1 MLHRRRLAWLVCF
14 FLSTAPALAQEP
26 MTILEQKHWWVGAV
40 CIGVNQCA
48 FCNAA
53 DAAEDGTTLRVQPP
67 ADVSLSLPEGVS
79 ASAAALAVG
88 NERLAF
94 AKGDDGDFAAT
105 AADGARIIQAM
116 RQEASLTLQLSE
128 GSASRSYRYSLDS
141 FPKAYAAMLKACPS
155 AASP

>member
-1 MLHRRRLAWLVCF
+1 MHRRLAWLVSF

-67 ADVSLSLPEGVS
+67 ANVSLSLPEG
-79 ASAAALAVG
+79 ASANVATLAIG
-88 NERLAF
+88 GERLAF
-94 AKGDDGDFAAT
+94 ARGDDGDFAVT

-116 RQEASLTLQLSE
+116 RRESLLTLQLD
-128 GSASRSYRYSLDS
+128 GRSYDYSLES
-141 FPKAYAAMLKACPS
+141 FPKAYAAMLKACAS
-155 AASP
+155 AATP

>member
-1 MLHRRRLAWLVCF
+1 MHRRLAWLVSF

-53 DAAEDGTTLRVQPP
+53 DSAEDGTTLRVQPP

-79 ASAAALAVG
+79 ASSATLAIG
-88 NERLAF
+88 GERLAF
-94 AKGDDGDFAAT
+94 ARGDDGDFAVT

-116 RQEASLTLQLSE
+116 RRESLLTLQLD
-128 GSASRSYRYSLDS
+128 GRSYDYSLDS
-141 FPKAYAAMLKACPS
+141 FPTAYAAMLKACPS

>member
-1 MLHRRRLAWLVCF
+1 MHRRLAWLVSF

-116 RQEASLTLQLSE
+116 RRDATLTMQVD
-128 GSASRSYRYSLDS
+128 GRSYNYSLGS

>member
-1 MLHRRRLAWLVCF
+1 MTLRRLAWLVSF

-67 ADVSLSLPEGVS
+67 ANVSLSLPEG
-79 ASAAALAVG
+79 ASANVATLAIG
-88 NERLAF
+88 GERLAF
-94 AKGDDGDFAAT
+94 ARGDDGDFAVT

-116 RQEASLTLQLSE
+116 RRESLLTLQLD
-128 GSASRSYRYSLDS
+128 GRSYDYSLDS

>member
-1 MLHRRRLAWLVCF
+1 MTLRRLAWLVSF

-53 DAAEDGTTLRVQPP
+53 DAADDGTTLRVQPP

-79 ASAAALAVG
+79 ASSATLAIG
-88 NERLAF
+88 GEQLAF
-94 AKGDDGDFAAT
+94 ARGDDGDFAAK
-105 AADGARIIQAM
+105 ASDGARIIRAM
-116 RQEASLTLQLSE
+116 RREASLRLQLD
-128 GSASRSYRYSLDS
+128 GRSYDYSLES
-141 FPKAYAAMLKACPS
+141 FPKAYAAMLKACAS
-155 AASP
+155 AATP

>member
-1 MLHRRRLAWLVCF
+1 MHRRLAWLVSF

-67 ADVSLSLPEGVS
+67 ANVSLSLPEG
-79 ASAAALAVG
+79 ASANVATLAIG
-88 NERLAF
+88 GERLAF
-94 AKGDDGDFAAT
+94 ARGDDGDFT
-105 AADGARIIQAM
+105 AKAGDGARIIQAM
-116 RQEASLTLQLSE
+116 RREASLTLQLD
-128 GSASRSYRYSLDS
+128 SRSYDYSLES
-141 FPKAYAAMLKACPS
+141 FPIAYAAMLKACAS
-155 AASP
+155 AATP

>member
-1 MLHRRRLAWLVCF
+1 MHRRLAWLVSF

-40 CIGVNQCA
+40 CIGVNRCA

-67 ADVSLSLPEGVS
+67 ANVSLSLPEG
-79 ASAAALAVG
+79 ASANVATLAIG
-88 NERLAF
+88 GERLAF
-94 AKGDDGDFAAT
+94 ARGDDGDFAVT

-116 RQEASLTLQLSE
+116 RRESLLTLQLD
-128 GSASRSYRYSLDS
+128 GRSYDYSLDS
-141 FPKAYAAMLKACPS
+141 IPKAYAAMLKACPS

>member
-1 MLHRRRLAWLVCF
+1 MCRSLAWLVSF

-40 CIGVNQCA
+40 CIGANQCA

-67 ADVSLSLPEGVS
+67 ANVSLSLPEG
-79 ASAAALAVG
+79 ASANVATLAIG
-88 NERLAF
+88 GERLAF
-94 AKGDDGDFAAT
+94 ARGDDGDFAVT

-116 RQEASLTLQLSE
+116 RRESLLTLQLD
-128 GSASRSYRYSLDS
+128 GRSYDYSLES
-141 FPKAYAAMLKACPS
+141 FPKAYAAMLKACAS
-155 AASP
+155 AATP

>member
-1 MLHRRRLAWLVCF
+1 MRRRLAWLVSF

-40 CIGVNQCA
+40 CVGVNQCA

-53 DAAEDGTTLRVQPP
+53 DAADDGTTLRVQPP

-116 RQEASLTLQLSE
+116 RRDATLTMQVD
-128 GSASRSYRYSLDS
+128 GRSYNYSLGS
-141 FPKAYAAMLKACPS
+141 FPKAYAAMLKACPGS
-155 AASP
+155 VGP

>member
-1 MLHRRRLAWLVCF
+1 MHRRLAWLVSF

-53 DAAEDGTTLRVQPP
+53 DAADDGTTLRVQPP
-67 ADVSLSLPEGVS
+67 ANVSLSLPEG
-79 ASAAALAVG
+79 ASANVATLAIG
-88 NERLAF
+88 GERLAF
-94 AKGDDGDFAAT
+94 ARGDDGDFAVT
-105 AADGARIIQAM
+105 AADGARIIPAM
-116 RQEASLTLQLSE
+116 RRESLLTLQLD
-128 GSASRSYRYSLDS
+128 GRSYDYSLDS

>member
-1 MLHRRRLAWLVCF
+1 MHRRLAWLVSF

-67 ADVSLSLPEGVS
+67 ANVSLSLPEG
-79 ASAAALAVG
+79 ASANVATLAIG
-88 NERLAF
+88 GERLAF
-94 AKGDDGDFAAT
+94 ARGDDGDFAVT

-116 RQEASLTLQLSE
+116 RRESLLTLQLD
-128 GSASRSYRYSLDS
+128 GRSYDYSLDS

>member
-1 MLHRRRLAWLVCF
+1 MHRRLAWLVSF

-67 ADVSLSLPEGVS
+67 ANVSLSLPEG
-79 ASAAALAVG
+79 ASANVATLAIG
-88 NERLAF
+88 GERLAF
-94 AKGDDGDFAAT
+94 ARGDDGDFAVT

-116 RQEASLTLQLSE
+116 RRESLLTLQLD
-128 GSASRSYRYSLDS
+128 GRSYDYSLDS
-141 FPKAYAAMLKACPS
+141 IPKAYAAMLKACPS

>member
-67 ADVSLSLPEGVS
+67 ANVSLSLPEGVS

-88 NERLAF
+88 KEHLAF
-94 AKGDDGDFAAT
+94 AKGDDGDFAAS
-105 AADGARIIQAM
+105 AADCARIIQAM
-116 RQEASLTLQLSE
+116 RQEASLTLQLGE
-128 GSASRSYRYSLDS
+128 GSASRSYRHSLGSLS
-141 FPKAYAAMLKACPS
+141 FACLQKA
-155 AASP
+155 

>member
-1 MLHRRRLAWLVCF
+1 MNRRLAWLVPF
-14 FLSTAPALAQEP
+14 LLSTAPVLAQEP

-67 ADVSLSLPEGVS
+67 AEVSLSLPEGVS

-88 NERLAF
+88 KEHLAF
-94 AKGDDGDFAAT
+94 AKGDDGDFAAK
-105 AADGARIIQAM
+105 AGDGAQIIQAM
-116 RQEASLTLQLSE
+116 RREASLRLQLD
-128 GSASRSYRYSLDS
+128 GRSYDYSLES
-141 FPKAYAAMLKACPS
+141 FPKAYAAMLKACAS

>member
-1 MLHRRRLAWLVCF
+1 MHRRLAWLVSF

-40 CIGVNQCA
+40 CVGVNQCA

-79 ASAAALAVG
+79 ASSATLAIG
-88 NERLAF
+88 GEQLAF
-94 AKGDDGDFAAT
+94 ARGDDGDFAAK
-105 AADGARIIQAM
+105 ASDGARIIRAM
-116 RQEASLTLQLSE
+116 RREASLRLQLD
-128 GSASRSYRYSLDS
+128 GRSYDYSLES
-141 FPKAYAAMLKACPS
+141 FPKAYAAMLKACAS

>member
-1 MLHRRRLAWLVCF
+1 MHRRLAWLVSF

-67 ADVSLSLPEGVS
+67 ANVSLSLPEG
-79 ASAAALAVG
+79 ASANVATLAIG
-88 NERLAF
+88 GERLAF
-94 AKGDDGDFAAT
+94 ARGDDGDFAVT

-116 RQEASLTLQLSE
+116 RRESLLTLQLD
-128 GSASRSYRYSLDS
+128 GRSYEYSLES
-141 FPKAYAAMLKACPS
+141 FPKAYAAMLKACAS

>member
-1 MLHRRRLAWLVCF
+1 MHRRLAWLVSF

-67 ADVSLSLPEGVS
+67 ANVSLSLPEGVS
-79 ASAAALAVG
+79 ASAATLAIG
-88 NERLAF
+88 GERLAF
-94 AKGDDGDFAAT
+94 ARGDDGDFAVT

-116 RQEASLTLQLSE
+116 RRESLLTLQLD
-128 GSASRSYRYSLDS
+128 GRSYDYSLDS

>member
-67 ADVSLSLPEGVS
+67 ANVSLSLPEGVS
-79 ASAAALAVG
+79 ASSAALDIG
-88 NERLAF
+88 GERLDF
-94 AKGDDGDFAAT
+94 ARGDDGDFAVT

-116 RQEASLTLQLSE
+116 RRESLLTLQLD
-128 GSASRSYRYSLDS
+128 GRSYDYSLDS